1 MDQAT
6 LTSLSPDLR
15 NDLSATPIDGNW
27 TYLGTLALLEGGGNG
42 NHDIYMHI
50 ERKVLGC
57 ISHANATYLPHRL
70 WPAHMSSSWVRAA
83 VLHLAH
89 AGTEALVAQ
98 RASAREDRANKDG

>member
-1 MDQAT
+1 MDQVT
-6 LTSLSPDLR
+6 LTFLVPSLR
-15 NDLSATPIDGNW
+15 NELHETPVDSHWI
-27 TYLGTLALLEGGGNG
+27 YLGTVALPGNENNS
-42 NHDIYMHI
+42 NHDVYLHI